1 MAGTYNAEYE
11 KRVRDLESELKRKN
25 EMVEDL
31 RSKSRQTP
39 PEILKL
45 KEELS
50 EVKITHQ
57 RDVERAEQ
65 KAAIVEERSASDRKN
80 HESRVANLESRL
92 QELSETVGTYDRLRQ
107 NDQQAMLKLKERIAQ
122 LDQEN
127 QSLMIHKTQDLDG
140 DNDTNLDVQSLIERI
155 LRLRTML
162 KDANR
167 RSKNPVDLED
177 LLDLSEE
184 GAESKKWKKSYY
196 QLKEDFE
203 KFKLTNR
210 RTPSPYLSSP
220 SKNANRN
227 HNSDEDDI
235 DEIMK
240 LKSHIAELNQKL
252 KYANQQLT
260 NFETQESDFKA
271 IEKNLKDQIMEIKEK
286 AKKDLETREIES
298 KTKMLALEAE
308 VQKQRERT
316 ISLISEK
323 DDEIQALKS
332 KIEALKGQDP
342 SRDYM
347 EDLTKAEQAKVDTL
361 VLHYS
366 EELAHNQLELRD
378 LRSRKMGTFSS
389 KNNKYI
395 QCVMS
400 IFEYNIK
407 CMMYFAL

>member
-1 MAGTYNAEYE
+1 MGNNAPNLNDPFSILKVQTILINFYLFSALELAGTYNAEYE

-25 EMVEDL
+25 EVVEDL

-50 EVKITHQ
+50 EVKMTHQ

-127 QSLMIHKTQDLDG
+127 QSLMVHKTQDLDG
-140 DNDTNLDVQSLIERI
+140 DNDSNLDVQSLIERI

-184 GAESKKWKKSYY
+184 GGESKKWKKSYY

-203 KFKLTNR
+203 KFLG
-210 RTPSPYLSSP
+210 
-220 SKNANRN
+220 
-227 HNSDEDDI
+227 
-235 DEIMK
+235 
-240 LKSHIAELNQKL
+240 
-252 KYANQQLT
+252 
-260 NFETQESDFKA
+260 
-271 IEKNLKDQIMEIKEK
+271 
-286 AKKDLETREIES
+286 KKVS
-298 KTKMLALEAE
+298 
-308 VQKQRERT
+308 
-316 ISLISEK
+316 
-323 DDEIQALKS
+323 
-332 KIEALKGQDP
+332 
-342 SRDYM
+342 
-347 EDLTKAEQAKVDTL
+347 
-361 VLHYS
+361 
-366 EELAHNQLELRD
+366 
-378 LRSRKMGTFSS
+378 
-389 KNNKYI
+389 
-395 QCVMS
+395 
-400 IFEYNIK
+400 
-407 CMMYFAL
+407 